1 MKFKEIKLN
10 KLDNLDQ
17 EEMNFIEM
25 EELTK
30 IL

>member
-1 MKFKEIKLN
+1 MKFKEIKSN